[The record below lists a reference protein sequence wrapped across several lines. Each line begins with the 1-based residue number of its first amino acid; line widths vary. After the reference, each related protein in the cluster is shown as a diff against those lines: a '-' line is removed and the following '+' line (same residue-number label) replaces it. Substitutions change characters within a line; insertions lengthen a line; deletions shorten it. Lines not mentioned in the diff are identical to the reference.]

1 MLGVCKYAHFWL
13 VRRKVN
19 DDYFAIT
26 ALVRTLYTFTENY
39 DLGVFSLCIFYFVT
53 PIFRLQFLSRI
64 LAHSAE
70 TGDSLWMLDN
80 AHAGGVTALVL
91 SHNRRFL
98 LSGGPAGEV
107 RLWEM
112 RSRELISHLKEHKQK
127 VTALCLFEDDTLCLS
142 GSRDRCVLR
151 WDLKS
156 EVHFFLFLSFLC
168 VLST

>member
-1 MLGVCKYAHFWL
+1 M
-13 VRRKVN
+13 
-19 DDYFAIT
+19 
-26 ALVRTLYTFTENY
+26 
-39 DLGVFSLCIFYFVT
+39 
-53 PIFRLQFLSRI
+53 
-64 LAHSAE
+64 AHSAE

-107 RLWEM
+107 RLWEL

-127 VTALCLFEDDTLCLS
+127 VTALCLFDDDTLCLS
-142 GSRDRCVLR
+142 ASRDRCILR

-156 EVHFFLFLSFLC
+156 EVSLLYIRRLMRGK
-168 VLST
+168 VLS